1 MHDLHTRHAN
11 TRTNFCRGDT
21 FSHNAHFHTMLMCKN
36 NHATHLTT
44 QEHAGSG
51 VAPEGRSRGRISAIA
66 RLGIRNKYEWHV
78 HVGVQHMYAREQ

>member
-1 MHDLHTRHAN
+1 MV
-11 TRTNFCRGDT
+11 
-21 FSHNAHFHTMLMCKN
+21 MCKN